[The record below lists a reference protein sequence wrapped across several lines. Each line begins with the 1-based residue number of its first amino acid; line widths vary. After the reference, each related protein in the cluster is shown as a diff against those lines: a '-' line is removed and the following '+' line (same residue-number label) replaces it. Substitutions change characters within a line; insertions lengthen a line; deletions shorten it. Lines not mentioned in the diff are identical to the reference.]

1 LSGVHNRRRHA
12 LLKMRFC
19 FFFCFFF
26 ETLVGNLMGGVFYL
40 SWCRTS
46 VINLTAYR
54 TPMHIRR

>member
-1 LSGVHNRRRHA
+1 
-12 LLKMRFC
+12 MRFC
-19 FFFCFFF
+19 CFFCFFF

-46 VINLTAYR
+46 GINLTAYR